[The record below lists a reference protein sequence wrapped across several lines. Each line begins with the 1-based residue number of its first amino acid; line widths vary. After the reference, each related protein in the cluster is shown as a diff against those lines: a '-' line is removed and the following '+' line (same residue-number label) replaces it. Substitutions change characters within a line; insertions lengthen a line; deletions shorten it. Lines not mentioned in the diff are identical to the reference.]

1 MSIAMLTQVYD
12 EMRRL
17 AIAGS
22 VVAGGDFRLKRL
34 IPQLEQAGAKAPV
47 FTKVAEAVKAVVEA
61 KEQTSAPA
69 LLELTTLVNAIL
81 YTQGETGAAGTL
93 EPIETSN
100 LGAPAVQASAR
111 VLKPL
116 LEALT
121 TTGSGRMEV
130 IRAAHER
137 QAFRDLRLVRPA
149 LEALDDAYAEIGD
162 FIAEHVL
169 PLYGKAI
176 LPELQAKFDLKGRA
190 GHPRRLRLMHTL
202 DPVGTR
208 DLLKQALDSGSKEV
222 KIVAIACLGVARD
235 DLSYLVEQASAKAQ
249 EVRQAAYAALATIDD
264 DAAVAVLEKAMN
276 GKDLDLAAE
285 PLRQSRNARLLSH
298 LLAAVKG
305 ELAALRKIKEKKE
318 VSQKIDR
325 IMTLTNCLA
334 DRDDQEVAAFLLEVF
349 RQRAELAKI
358 KGAASS
364 GPDLNSAV
372 VRVMERGTNKL
383 RTTLVDAHASLPPDD
398 LPSCFQ
404 TARRTLPEDKVYSI
418 FSCYLTAK
426 VDEKKK
432 QQDPAWARREAI
444 LNAMGHGYHYHDRWS
459 QEDEAPALDPRW
471 LDLAVQMEHLGS
483 VRQLI
488 RPGHA
493 AANAFLTKRF
503 GEILSKAKQLHE
515 CGVVVASMIYAAH
528 PDATDAC
535 VAVLE
540 KFAKKADDFGGWF
553 GSLIVDLPKSA
564 LPRLEALIPTLNDKV
579 ADSLLGH
586 MQQLREKK

>member
-1 MSIAMLTQVYD
+1 MSIAILTQVYD

-22 VVAGGDFRLKRL
+22 VVAGGDFRLKKL
-34 IPQLEQAGAKAPV
+34 IPQLEQAGARAPV
-47 FTKVAEAVKAVVEA
+47 FTKVAEAVKAVVEG

-81 YTQGETGAAGTL
+81 YTQGETGATGTL
-93 EPIETSN
+93 EPIETSD

-121 TTGSGRMEV
+121 TTGSGRMEL

-137 QAFRDLRLVRPA
+137 GAFRDLRLVKPA
-149 LEALDDAYAEIGD
+149 LEALDDVYAEIGD

-176 LPELQAKFDLKGRA
+176 LPELRIKFDLKGRA
-190 GHPRRLRLMHTL
+190 GHPRRLRLMHNL

-222 KIVAIACLGVARD
+222 KIVAIACLGAARD
-235 DLSYLVEQASAKAQ
+235 DLSYLLEQASAKAQ
-249 EVRQAAYAALATIDD
+249 EVRQAAYMALATIDD

-285 PLRQSRNARLLSH
+285 PLRKTRNARLLNH
-298 LLAAVKG
+298 LLGAVKG
-305 ELAALRKIKEKKE
+305 ELAALRKTKEKKE

-334 DRDDQEVAAFLLEVF
+334 DRGDQASEAFLVEVF
-349 RQRAELAKI
+349 TQRTDLVRI
-358 KGAASS
+358 KGDASS

-383 RTTLVDAHASLPPDD
+383 RTILVDAHAALPPDD
-398 LPSCFQ
+398 LRPCFQ
-404 TARRTLPEDKVYSI
+404 
-418 FSCYLTAK
+418 
-426 VDEKKK
+426 
-432 QQDPAWARREAI
+432 
-444 LNAMGHGYHYHDRWS
+444 
-459 QEDEAPALDPRW
+459 
-471 LDLAVQMEHLGS
+471 
-483 VRQLI
+483 
-488 RPGHA
+488 A
-493 AANAFLTKRF
+493 A
-503 GEILSKAKQLHE
+503 
-515 CGVVVASMIYAAH
+515 
-528 PDATDAC
+528 
-535 VAVLE
+535 
-540 KFAKKADDFGGWF
+540 
-553 GSLIVDLPKSA
+553 
-564 LPRLEALIPTLNDKV
+564 
-579 ADSLLGH
+579 
-586 MQQLREKK
+586 